1 MKADIKTDN
10 YEKMICDWQ
19 ARFLGMDH
27 RKLLHKLPEIR
38 DEGTYFSLVHF
49 GQKCGIEKGTGKIVP
64 FNEQETLSLWAKC
77 NIYTLLW
84 YCTDSADPTGEWVPF
99 KTLKGAS
106 PFAPAYQKT
115 VLDVFSRTFAGQ
127 TEALA
132 KACGKL
138 DGKKLSHGD
147 IGYQINAFDCM
158 PVRFLFW
165 DADDEFPAQ
174 SNILFDKNATDLI
187 HVESIVT
194 IASEGIS
201 RLTKEA
207 GLSVKGDAFVQN
219 CPLYY
224 YLFCAY

>member
-1 MKADIKTDN
+1 MKSDTKTDN
-10 YEKMICDWQ
+10 YEKTVNDWQ
-19 ARFLGMDH
+19 ERFLSMDLE
-27 RKLLHKLPEIR
+27 KLLHKLPEIR
-38 DEGTYFSLVHF
+38 DEGACLSLVHF
-49 GQKCGIEKGTGKIVP
+49 GQKCGIEKSTGKIVP
-64 FNEQETLSLWAKC
+64 LNGQESLSLWAKF
-77 NIYTLLW
+77 NIYTLFW
-84 YCTDSADPTGEWVPF
+84 YCTDPAYPAGEWVPF
-99 KTLKGAS
+99 KSLRGAS

-132 KACGKL
+132 EACRKL
-138 DGKKLSHGD
+138 GGKKLPHGD
-147 IGYQINAFDCM
+147 IGYEIPAFDCM

-201 RLTKEA
+201 QLTKAA
-207 GLSVKGDAFVQN
+207 GLPVKGDAFVQN
-219 CPLYY
+219 
-224 YLFCAY
+224 